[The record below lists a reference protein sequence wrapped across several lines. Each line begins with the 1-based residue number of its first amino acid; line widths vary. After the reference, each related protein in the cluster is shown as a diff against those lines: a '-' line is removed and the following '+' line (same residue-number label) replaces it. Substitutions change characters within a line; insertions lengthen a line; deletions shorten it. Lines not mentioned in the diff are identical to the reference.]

1 MQFPEQIGNISQT
14 PFFFFLE
21 KQNDDHMISQYL
33 WLT

>member
-1 MQFPEQIGNISQT
+1 MQLPEQIGNISQT
-14 PFFFFLE
+14 PFFLE

>member
-1 MQFPEQIGNISQT
+1 MQLPEQIGNISQT
-14 PFFFFLE
+14 PYFFLE